1 EGPAAGGELRPADG
15 PVARNG
21 DLLPDQPVGGAHE
34 RRVLGAEAG
43 VPQREHGEPGVPA
56 RRLARLGPKAV
67 ALVDRE
73 ALPALDR
80 TAERLVLEAVPER
93 DEHQD
98 RPDPRRLDP
107 APGAVGLLVL
117 THPPLGLLD
126 RDPLQ
131 PREGGR
137 GLALPGA

>member
-1 EGPAAGGELRPADG
+1 EGAPAAAARLHPGRPGQPALDCVVAAVAAPEGERHDGCVVDVRIEIVLELEGPAAGGELRPADG

-43 VPQREHGEPGVPA
+43 VPQREHGEPGVPD
-56 RRLARLGPKAV
+56 RRLARLGPEAV

-80 TAERLVLEAVPER
+80 TAERLVLE
-93 DEHQD
+93 
-98 RPDPRRLDP
+98 
-107 APGAVGLLVL
+107 
-117 THPPLGLLD
+117 
-126 RDPLQ
+126 
-131 PREGGR
+131 
-137 GLALPGA
+137 